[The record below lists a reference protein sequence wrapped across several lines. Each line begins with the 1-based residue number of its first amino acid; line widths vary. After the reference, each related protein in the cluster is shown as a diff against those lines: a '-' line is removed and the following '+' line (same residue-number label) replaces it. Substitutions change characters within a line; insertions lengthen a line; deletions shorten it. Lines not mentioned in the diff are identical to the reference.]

1 MDFTLIALMINY
13 CGFLLAP
20 YWLSIGFL
28 LAPLL
33 DPLLAPPI
41 VVTSV
46 VILLDDKKLHLKNIQ
61 LWPCGYYWL
70 LRKNK
75 IFTPFIIILSKT
87 HV

>member
-20 YWLSIGFL
+20 YWLPIGSSTCGIL
-28 LAPLL
+28 
-33 DPLLAPPI
+33 